1 MALKLTSH
9 PFRPDTVALPQ
20 DWRCSGEAH
29 QAERLRTECEA
40 SRRDGTIWRFKMNQP
55 RSAVSLS
62 LSLSVFLDLSI
73 VKRIM
78 RRTVLQTVQTSLD
91 K

>member
-62 LSLSVFLDLSI
+62 LSVCIFGPINSETYNAPYCIANSSN
-73 VKRIM
+73 KSR
-78 RRTVLQTVQTSLD
+78 
-91 K
+91 